1 MNFGQ
6 NFLTWLQTNL
16 QPLVLAGIAIFGVY
30 LIMKREMTKLIGFV
44 IVAVFVG
51 VMVFSTSGFKDVLL
65 EIGKKVFGIA

>member
-44 IVAVFVG
+44 IVAVFVV